1 VKVPVEAWALEELK
15 RWQLARTLKQK
26 LLAIVERESGVHTSD
41 TLVRRL
47 QEQGIN
53 VSFSDVDEVTY
64 EFRGASLQMGK
75 NRKLEFVPPWREDDD
90 NDDDD

>member
-1 VKVPVEAWALEELK
+1 
-15 RWQLARTLKQK
+15 
-26 LLAIVERESGVHTSD
+26 
-41 TLVRRL
+41 VRRL